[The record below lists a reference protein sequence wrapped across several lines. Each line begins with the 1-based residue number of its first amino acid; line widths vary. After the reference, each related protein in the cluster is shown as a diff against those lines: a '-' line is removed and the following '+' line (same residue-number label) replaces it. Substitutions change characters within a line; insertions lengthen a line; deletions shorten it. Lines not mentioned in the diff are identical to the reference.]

1 MRRADL
7 RWRDSANAASAPDRY
22 DGQMNGNV
30 SRGKVQLRWFC
41 ALFISAALIVPFAAP
56 AAVRADESPVSC
68 TGWDSLITPPKT
80 IRVLRTRTG
89 LVEVV
94 PFKTYV
100 YRTHVAEFWSEY
112 LAQPYS
118 DALLGAGAVAIK
130 QNAWSWTMTER
141 NWLGVSSF
149 TSTQAGWVRDDYADD
164 NQLNGSAGNLDWGR
178 QRRADENAAIAL
190 RMRIRLGADLEDDGI
205 GGLEW
210 DGESSTYTAPL
221 EILNDA
227 GEAEPVTRK
236 SKRSCFDVVDHP
248 SMNQFYSRGGIYEP
262 GSSAGGN
269 SNARY
274 NAAVDATWGM
284 TMQRFYPLIGEWKF
298 WRPGFYGS
306 FTVNRE
312 CMPAPSPGDTYVQMR
327 HPTQPSHWRGWSFFP
342 VNADDCARTRNLS
355 VEALLRASFF
365 AFDSD
370 QVEGVETSSVADDRF
385 NIKAV
390 FPIRVL
396 SPRGDLTGDAKGDI
410 LAVSP
415 AGGVRLI
422 STDSNV
428 DAAGRLNGKAPGS
441 VVIKKS
447 QTLISRIVARSTAE
461 GQAAVVDLREE
472 SDGSVTLVETPYAG
486 GVLREASARFENYEG
501 FDASATL
508 GLLATDTA
516 SDGIEEIF
524 ITELVPEAEGG
535 SPHLRI
541 YLAPIGGTPT
551 LVGEVDAAAADARLL
566 LDDFTGDGTL
576 DALALWR
583 AADGS
588 LAASLAQGAGTPP
601 VSAWSLGAFSEPGA
615 LVWPIS
621 SAWSAAAGD
630 VTGDGVAELY
640 VRYRDPSGVVRL
652 QSFNLDGAHELP
664 NPDRVYVAETEPARS
679 TTVRAGERTLKLV
692 AQRLGVKL
700 SALLALNSGAT
711 YTITIQPNDTY
722 AKIAKRTKKSE
733 ACLRSMNGN
742 KVLVR
747 NKSLT
752 IPRDLCVYTKESVMF
767 RGAPVRILNGEFDW
781 LRTGDTWETVATR
794 AATVGINTSA
804 AALAALNP
812 TVTIATAAT
821 AEQAGS
827 KVSIRAPWAPLARTL
842 PATPNIVST
851 LTMRWNSPFEAWRSS
866 SSSAATPELY
876 VRDWDGDGIDELSLA
891 AAPGA
896 SSVTLQLLTRGAD
909 GRFGLN
915 NSLTRSGVVTGWV
928 LR

>member
-1 MRRADL
+1 MNNEARREGSRRHL
-7 RWRDSANAASAPDRY
+7 LSALL
-22 DGQMNGNV
+22 V
-30 SRGKVQLRWFC
+30 SVAMVLPL
-41 ALFISAALIVPFAAP
+41 ATPT
-56 AAVRADESPVSC
+56 AVRAVEAPVSC
-68 TGWDSLITPPKT
+68 TNWDSLITPPKT

-112 LAQPYS
+112 LSQPYS

-141 NWLGVSSF
+141 NWWAVSSF
-149 TSTQAGWVRDDYADD
+149 TSTQAEWVRADYADD
-164 NQLNGSAGNLDWGR
+164 NQLNGSAGNPSWTR
-178 QRRADENAAIAL
+178 QRRASEHADAAL
-190 RMRIRLGADLEDDGI
+190 RMRIRLGADLEDDEI
-205 GGLEW
+205 GGLRW
-210 DGESSTYTAPL
+210 DSDTSTYTAPL
-221 EILNDA
+221 EILDESGDA
-227 GEAEPVTRK
+227 EVITRK

-248 SMNQFYSRGGIYEP
+248 DMNQFYSRGGIYEP
-262 GSSAGGN
+262 GASVSGK

-284 TMQRFYPLIGEWKF
+284 TMQRYYPVSGEWRF

-312 CMPAPSPGDTYVQMR
+312 CMLPPDAGDANVQMR

-342 VNADDCARTRNLS
+342 VNADDCARSRSLS
-355 VEALLRASFF
+355 VEALLRASFYS
-365 AFDSD
+365 FDSD
-370 QVEGVETSSVADDRF
+370 QVAGAGTSSVADDRF
-385 NIKAV
+385 DIKAV
-390 FPIRVL
+390 YPIRVL

-415 AGGVRLI
+415 AGSVRLI
-422 STDSNV
+422 STDASV
-428 DAAGRLNGKAPGS
+428 DSAGRLNGKAPGS
-441 VVIKKS
+441 VAIKKT
-447 QTLISRIVARSTAE
+447 QTLLGRIVARATAE

-472 SDGSVTLVETPYAG
+472 SDGGVTLTEIPYVG
-486 GVLREASARFENYEG
+486 GVLREATIRFEGYAG

-508 GLLATDTA
+508 GLIATDTA
-516 SDGIEEIF
+516 NDGIEEVF
-524 ITELVPEAEGG
+524 ITKLVPESE
-535 SPHLRI
+535 
-541 YLAPIGGTPT
+541 GGTPHFRIYSAP
-551 LVGEVDAAAADARLL
+551 LSGSPELIGELETGADTRLF
-566 LDDFTGDGTL
+566 LDDFTGDGTV

-588 LAASLAQGAGTPP
+588 LAASLAQGSGTPP
-601 VSAWSLGAFSEPGA
+601 VSEWSLGEFSEPGA

-621 SAWSAAAGD
+621 AAWNAAVGD

-640 VRYRDPSGVVRL
+640 VRYRDPAGILRL
-652 QSFNLDGAHELP
+652 QSFNLDGAHAIP
-664 NPDRVYVAETEPARS
+664 NPDKVYVPETEPVRS

-700 SALLALNSGAT
+700 SALLALNAGAT

-722 AKIAKRTKKSE
+722 AKIAKRVKKSE

-742 KVLVR
+742 KILVR

-767 RGAPVRILNGEFDW
+767 RNAPVRIMNGEFDW
-781 LRTGDTWETVATR
+781 LRAGDTWAMVATR
-794 AATVGINTSA
+794 AATIGITTSA
-804 AALAALNP
+804 EALATLNP
-812 TVTIATAAT
+812 TVTIASAA
-821 AEQAGS
+821 AGEQVGS

-842 PATPNIVST
+842 PATPDTVNVV
-851 LTMRWNSPFEAWRSS
+851 TMRWNSPFEAWRSS
-866 SSSAATPELY
+866 SSSTATPELY
-876 VRDWDGDGIDELSLA
+876 VRDWNGDGIDELSFA

-896 SSVTLQLLTRGAD
+896 SSVTLQLLTRGTD
-909 GRFGLN
+909 GRFSLN
-915 NSLTRSGVVTGWV
+915 TTLTRSGVVSGWV

>member
-1 MRRADL
+1 MNNGTRRE
-7 RWRDSANAASAPDRY
+7 
-22 DGQMNGNV
+22 G
-30 SRGKVQLRWFC
+30 SRRHLLG
-41 ALFISAALIVPFAAP
+41 ALLVSAALILPLATP
-56 AAVRADESPVSC
+56 TAVRADETPAPC
-68 TGWDSLITPPKT
+68 TNWDSLITPPKT

-112 LAQPYS
+112 LSQPYS

-130 QNAWSWTMTER
+130 QNAWSWTMNAR
-141 NWLGVSSF
+141 NWWAVSSF
-149 TSTQAGWVRDDYADD
+149 TSTQAEWVRADYADD
-164 NQLNGSAGNLDWGR
+164 NQLNGSAGNESWTR
-178 QRRADENAAIAL
+178 QRRASEHADAAL
-190 RMRIRLGADLEDDGI
+190 RMRIRLGADLEDDEI
-205 GGLEW
+205 GGLRW
-210 DGESSTYTAPL
+210 DSETSTYTAPL
-221 EILNDA
+221 EILDESGN
-227 GEAEPVTRK
+227 AEEITRK

-248 SMNQFYSRGGIYEP
+248 DMNQFYSRGGIYEP
-262 GSSAGGN
+262 GAIVGGK

-284 TMQRFYPLIGEWKF
+284 TMQRYYPVSGEWRF

-312 CMPAPSPGDTYVQMR
+312 CMLPPEPGESNVQMR

-342 VNADDCARTRNLS
+342 VNADDCARARNLS

-370 QVEGVETSSVADDRF
+370 QVAGAGTSSVEDDRF

-390 FPIRVL
+390 YPIRVL
-396 SPRGDLTGDAKGDI
+396 SPRGDLTGDAKGDL

-415 AGGVRLI
+415 AGTVRLI
-422 STDSNV
+422 STDTNV

-441 VVIKKS
+441 VAIKKT
-447 QTLISRIVARSTAE
+447 QTLISRIVARATAE

-472 SDGSVTLVETPYAG
+472 SDGGITLVETPYVG
-486 GVLREASARFENYEG
+486 GVLKDGTTRVEGYAG

-508 GLLATDTA
+508 GLIATDTA
-516 SDGIEEIF
+516 NDGIEELF
-524 ITELVPEAEGG
+524 ITELVPASEGG
-535 SPHLRI
+535 APRLRI
-541 YLAPIGGTPT
+541 YLAPVSGGPQ
-551 LVGEVDAAAADARLL
+551 LVGEIEAAADTRML
-566 LDDFTGDGTL
+566 LDDFTGDGAV

-588 LAASLAQGAGTPP
+588 LAASLAQGSGTPP
-601 VSAWSLGAFSEPGA
+601 VSEWGLGGFSTPGA

-621 SAWSAAAGD
+621 SAWSATVGD

-664 NPDRVYVAETEPARS
+664 NPDKVYVAETEPARS
-679 TTVRAGERTLKLV
+679 TTVRPGERTLKLV

-700 SALLALNSGAT
+700 SALLALNSGPT

-742 KVLVR
+742 KILVR

-752 IPRDLCVYTKESVMF
+752 LPRDLCVYTKESVMF
-767 RGAPVRILNGEFDW
+767 RNAPVRILDGEFDW

-821 AEQAGS
+821 AEQVGS
-827 KVSIRAPWAPLARTL
+827 KVSIRAPWAPLARSL
-842 PATPNIVST
+842 PATPDIVST
-851 LTMRWNSPFEAWRSS
+851 MTMRWNSPFEAWRSS

-876 VRDWDGDGIDELSLA
+876 VRDWNGDGIDELSLA

-909 GRFGLN
+909 GRFGLSD
-915 NSLTRSGVVTGWV
+915 SLTRSGVVSGWV

>member
-1 MRRADL
+1 M
-7 RWRDSANAASAPDRY
+7 PDRY
-22 DGQMNGNV
+22 DRRMNGNA
-30 SRGKVQLRWFC
+30 SRGQIRLRWLS
-41 ALFISAALIVPFAAP
+41 ALLISAALIVPLAAP
-56 AAVRADESPVSC
+56 AAVRADESPASC

-149 TSTQAGWVRDDYADD
+149 TSTQAAWVREDYADD

-178 QRRADENAAIAL
+178 QRRADENAAVAL

-210 DGESSTYTAPL
+210 DSETSTYTAPL
-221 EILNDA
+221 EILDEA
-227 GEAEPVTRK
+227 GDAEPVTRK

-262 GSSAGGN
+262 GSSAGGK

-274 NAAVDATWGM
+274 NAAVDSTWGM
-284 TMQRFYPLIGEWKF
+284 TMQRFYPATSEWKF

-355 VEALLRASFF
+355 VESLLRASFF

-396 SPRGDLTGDAKGDI
+396 SPHGDLTGDAKGDI

-415 AGGVRLI
+415 AGAVRLV
-422 STDSNV
+422 STDSSV

-441 VVIKKS
+441 VAVGRNE
-447 QTLISRIVARSTAE
+447 TLLSRIVARATAAGE
-461 GQAAVVDLREE
+461 AAVVDLREAA
-472 SDGSVTLVETPYAG
+472 DGSVSLIETPYTG
-486 GVLREASARFENYEG
+486 GTLKEPHARFEEYAG

-508 GLLATDTA
+508 GLYAVDTA
-516 SDGIEEIF
+516 NDGIEELF
-524 ITELVPEAEGG
+524 ITEVVPAGDG
-535 SPHLRI
+535 TAPRLRI
-541 YLAPIGGTPT
+541 YSAPLDGSPT
-551 LVGEVDAAAADARLL
+551 LVGETDAAADARILM
-566 LDDFTGDGTL
+566 DDFTGDGTVDL
-576 DALALWR
+576 LALWR

-588 LAASLAQGAGTPP
+588 LAISLAQGVGAPP
-601 VSAWSLGAFSEPGA
+601 VSVWSLGAFSQPGA

-621 SAWSAAAGD
+621 STWSANEGD
-630 VTGDGVAELY
+630 LTGDGVAELY
-640 VRYRDPSGVVRL
+640 VRYRDPAGVIRV
-652 QSFNLDGAHELP
+652 QSFNLDSAHESP
-664 NPDRVYVAETEPARS
+664 NPDKVYVAETEPQRS

-692 AQRLGVKL
+692 AQRLGAKL
-700 SALLALNSGAT
+700 ATLIALNSGPT
-711 YTITIQPNDTY
+711 YTITIRPNDTY
-722 AKIAKRTKKSE
+722 TKIAKRVKQSE

-742 KVLVR
+742 KILVR
-747 NKSLT
+747 NKSLI

-767 RGAPVRILNGEFDW
+767 RNAPVRILDGEFDW
-781 LRTGDTWETVATR
+781 LRAGDTWASVATR
-794 AATVGINTSA
+794 AATIGVTTTA
-804 AALAALNP
+804 EALAGLNGEVALSE
-812 TVTIATAAT
+812 AAT
-821 AEQAGS
+821 AEQVGT
-827 KVSIRAPWAPLARTL
+827 KISIRAPWAPLARTL
-842 PATPNIVST
+842 PATPDTIST
-851 LTMRWNSPFEAWRSS
+851 LTLRWNSPFEAWRSTS
-866 SSSAATPELY
+866 GSTATPELY
-876 VRDWDGDGIDELSLA
+876 VRDWNGDGIDELAFA
-891 AAPGA
+891 ATPGA

-909 GRFGLN
+909 GRLAFG
-915 NSLTRSGVVTGWV
+915 STITRSGVVTGWV

>member
-1 MRRADL
+1 MNNEARRERSRRHL
-7 RWRDSANAASAPDRY
+7 LSALL
-22 DGQMNGNV
+22 V
-30 SRGKVQLRWFC
+30 SVAMVLPL
-41 ALFISAALIVPFAAP
+41 ATPT
-56 AAVRADESPVSC
+56 AVRAAEAPVSC
-68 TGWDSLITPPKT
+68 TNWDSLITPPKT

-112 LAQPYS
+112 LSQPYS

-141 NWLGVSSF
+141 NWWAVSSF
-149 TSTQAGWVRDDYADD
+149 TSTQAEWVRADYADD
-164 NQLNGSAGNLDWGR
+164 NQLNGSAGNPSWTR
-178 QRRADENAAIAL
+178 QRRASEHADAAL
-190 RMRIRLGADLEDDGI
+190 RMRIRLGADLEDDEI
-205 GGLEW
+205 GGLRW
-210 DGESSTYTAPL
+210 DSDTSTYTAPL
-221 EILNDA
+221 EILDESGDA
-227 GEAEPVTRK
+227 EEITRK

-248 SMNQFYSRGGIYEP
+248 DMNQFYSRGGIYEP
-262 GSSAGGN
+262 GASVSGK

-274 NAAVDATWGM
+274 NAAVDTTWGM
-284 TMQRFYPLIGEWKF
+284 TMQRYYPVSGEWRF

-312 CMPAPSPGDTYVQMR
+312 CMLPPEPGETNVQMR

-342 VNADDCARTRNLS
+342 VNADDCARARNLS
-355 VEALLRASFF
+355 VEALLRASFYS
-365 AFDSD
+365 FDSD
-370 QVEGVETSSVADDRF
+370 QVAGAGTSSVADDRF
-385 NIKAV
+385 NIKSI

-415 AGGVRLI
+415 AGAVRLI
-422 STDSNV
+422 STDNNV
-428 DAAGRLNGKAPGS
+428 DSAGRLNGKAPGS
-441 VVIKKS
+441 VAIKKS
-447 QTLISRIVARSTAE
+447 QTLISRIVARATAE

-472 SDGSVTLVETPYAG
+472 SDGSVTLVETPYVG
-486 GVLREASARFENYEG
+486 GVLKEETARFENYAG
-501 FDASATL
+501 FDAGATL
-508 GLLATDTA
+508 SLIATDTA
-516 SDGIEEIF
+516 NDGIEELF
-524 ITELVPEAEGG
+524 ITELVPESEGG
-535 SPHLRI
+535 APHLRI
-541 YLAPIGGTPT
+541 YLAPLSGSPE
-551 LVGEVDAAAADARLL
+551 LVGEIEAAADARML
-566 LDDFTGDGTL
+566 LDDFTGDGTV
-576 DALALWR
+576 DVLALWR
-583 AADGS
+583 SADGS
-588 LAASLAQGAGTPP
+588 LAASLAQGSGTPP
-601 VSAWSLGAFSEPGA
+601 VSEWNLGEFSEPGA

-621 SAWSAAAGD
+621 TAWSAAVGD

-640 VRYRDPSGVVRL
+640 VRYRDPAGILRL
-652 QSFNLDGAHELP
+652 QSFNLDGAHGIP
-664 NPDRVYVAETEPARS
+664 NPDKVYVAETEPVRS

-700 SALLALNSGAT
+700 SELLALNAGAT

-722 AKIAKRTKKSE
+722 TKIAKRVKKSE

-742 KVLVR
+742 KILVR

-767 RGAPVRILNGEFDW
+767 RNAPVRILDGEFDW
-781 LRTGDTWETVATR
+781 LRTGDTWESVATR

-821 AEQAGS
+821 AEQVGS
-827 KVSIRAPWAPLARTL
+827 KVSIRAPWAPLGRTL
-842 PATPNIVST
+842 PATPDTVNVV
-851 LTMRWNSPFEAWRSS
+851 TMRWNSPFEAWRAS

-876 VRDWDGDGIDELSLA
+876 VRDWNGDGIDELSFA

-896 SSVTLQLLTRGAD
+896 TSVTLQLLTRGAD

-915 NSLTRSGVVTGWV
+915 SALTRSGVVSGWV

>member
-1 MRRADL
+1 MNNEARREGSRRHL
-7 RWRDSANAASAPDRY
+7 LSALL
-22 DGQMNGNV
+22 V
-30 SRGKVQLRWFC
+30 SVAMVLPL
-41 ALFISAALIVPFAAP
+41 ATPT
-56 AAVRADESPVSC
+56 AVRAVEAPVSC
-68 TGWDSLITPPKT
+68 TNWDSLITPPKT

-112 LAQPYS
+112 LSQPYS

-141 NWLGVSSF
+141 NWWAVSSF
-149 TSTQAGWVRDDYADD
+149 TSTQAEWVRADYADD
-164 NQLNGSAGNLDWGR
+164 NQLNGSAGNPSWTR
-178 QRRADENAAIAL
+178 QRRASEHADAAL
-190 RMRIRLGADLEDDGI
+190 RMRIRLGADLEDDEI
-205 GGLEW
+205 GGLRW
-210 DGESSTYTAPL
+210 DSDTSTYTAPL
-221 EILNDA
+221 EILDESGDA
-227 GEAEPVTRK
+227 EEITRK

-248 SMNQFYSRGGIYEP
+248 DMNQFYSRGGIYEP
-262 GSSAGGN
+262 GASVSGK

-274 NAAVDATWGM
+274 NAAVDTTWGM
-284 TMQRFYPLIGEWKF
+284 TMQRYYPVSGEWRF

-312 CMPAPSPGDTYVQMR
+312 CMLPPEPGESSVQMR

-342 VNADDCARTRNLS
+342 VNADDCARARNLS
-355 VEALLRASFF
+355 VEALLRASFYS
-365 AFDSD
+365 FDSD
-370 QVEGVETSSVADDRF
+370 QVAGVGTSSVADDRF
-385 NIKAV
+385 DIKAV

-415 AGGVRLI
+415 AGAVRLI
-422 STDSNV
+422 STDNNV
-428 DAAGRLNGKAPGS
+428 DSAGRLNGKAPGS
-441 VVIKKS
+441 VAIKKS
-447 QTLISRIVARSTAE
+447 QTLISRIVARATAE

-472 SDGSVTLVETPYAG
+472 SDGSVTLVETPYVG
-486 GVLREASARFENYEG
+486 GVLKEETARFESYAG
-501 FDASATL
+501 FDAGATL
-508 GLLATDTA
+508 SLIATDTA
-516 SDGIEEIF
+516 NDGIEELF
-524 ITELVPEAEGG
+524 ITELVPESEEGA
-535 SPHLRI
+535 PHLRI
-541 YLAPIGGTPT
+541 YLAPLSGSPE
-551 LVGEVDAAAADARLL
+551 LVGEIEAAADARML
-566 LDDFTGDGTL
+566 LDDFTGDGTV
-576 DALALWR
+576 DVLALWR
-583 AADGS
+583 SADGS
-588 LAASLAQGAGTPP
+588 LAASLAQGSGTPP
-601 VSAWSLGAFSEPGA
+601 VSEWDLGEFSEPGA
-615 LVWPIS
+615 LVWPIGT
-621 SAWSAAAGD
+621 AWSAAVGD

-640 VRYRDPSGVVRL
+640 VRYRDPAGILRL
-652 QSFNLDGAHELP
+652 QSFNLDGAHGIP
-664 NPDRVYVAETEPARS
+664 NPDKVYVAETEPVRS

-700 SALLALNSGAT
+700 SELLALNAGAT

-722 AKIAKRTKKSE
+722 TKIAKRVKKSE

-742 KVLVR
+742 KILVR

-767 RGAPVRILNGEFDW
+767 RNAPVRILDGEFDW
-781 LRTGDTWETVATR
+781 LRTGDTWESVATR

-812 TVTIATAAT
+812 TVTITTAAT
-821 AEQAGS
+821 AEQVGS

-842 PATPNIVST
+842 PATPDTVNVV
-851 LTMRWNSPFEAWRSS
+851 TMRWNSPFEAWRAP

-876 VRDWDGDGIDELSLA
+876 VRDWNGDGIDELSFA

-915 NSLTRSGVVTGWV
+915 TALTRSGVVSGWV